1 MTSDT
6 TKITGCRTV
15 TTAPDVEI
23 WFDGVTRAPVA
34 TPERARL
41 RVDICREVEAF
52 KRELRGRIAAIPACD
67 ARYVLESYCAAIQ
80 DVWGA
85 V

>member
-1 MTSDT
+1 MSSDT
-6 TKITGCRTV
+6 AKITDCRTV

-23 WFDGVTRAPVA
+23 WFDGVTCVPVA

-41 RVDICREVEAF
+41 RVDICREIEVF

-67 ARYVLESYCAAIQ
+67 ARYLIDSYRAALQ
-80 DVWGA
+80 GVRCEG
-85 V
+85 